1 MRNRKKKNGSNRLEN
16 LSTLILTGDDIKPD
30 FDGVYDEIRPLRLE
44 IGCGKGDF
52 ITGVSVS
59 EPDYNYIAVERI
71 SDVALS
77 AVEKYACSRGLGT
90 LDYHGGWR
98 GPDGTVY
105 KGEKWDIPVK
115 MRGNVRFFIGD
126 AAAFLG
132 IAPRGC
138 FDRIYANFSDPWPKA
153 KHAKRRLTSGR
164 FLSIYQKTLAPG
176 AILYLKTDSDI
187 LFASS
192 LEELP
197 AHGWTILAQEEDYC
211 PVTGDTSAQAIPTEY
226 ETQFRKEGRRIHM
239 LRAQVP
245 AGAPLPDPD
254 NGSAPLPLKGASHA

>member
-138 FDRIYANFSDPWPKA
+138 FDSIYANFSDPWPKSR
-153 KHAKRRLTSGR
+153 HESRRLTHPGFLEKYSG
-164 FLSIYQKTLAPG
+164 LLAPG
-176 AILYLKTDSDI
+176 GQLRIKTDNDGLFEYTLESLTSSGWKI
-187 LFASS
+187 LFSTFDLHS
-192 LEELP
+192 PETDQIVRESN
-197 AHGWTILAQEEDYC
+197 
-211 PVTGDTSAQAIPTEY
+211 VVTEY
-226 ETQFRKEGRRIHM
+226 EKRFTEQGVKIKAVF
-239 LRAQVP
+239 A
-245 AGAPLPDPD
+245 APPVD
-254 NGSAPLPLKGASHA
+254 

>member
-1 MRNRKKKNGSNRLEN
+1 MRNHFVKNNAEILAASSYVIQDPAALRGHYRDRLGAARLN
-16 LSTLILTGDDIKPD
+16 
-30 FDGVYDEIRPLRLE
+30 LE
-44 IGCGKGDF
+44 IGTGKGRFLTDAARSF
-52 ITGVSVS
+52 PSEGWIGLERIGSVLCKAAGALDKLRPEAALHNICLIRS
-59 EPDYNYIAVERI
+59 EAEALPDYFAPGEI
-71 SDVALS
+71 DAL
-77 AVEKYACSRGLGT
+77 YL
-90 LDYHGGWR
+90 
-98 GPDGTVY
+98 
-105 KGEKWDIPVK
+105 
-115 MRGNVRFFIGD
+115 
-126 AAAFLG
+126 
-132 IAPRGC
+132 
-138 FDRIYANFSDPWPKA
+138 NFSDPWPKA

-164 FLSIYQKTLAPG
+164 FLSIYQKILAPG

-211 PVTGDTSAQAIPTEY
+211 PDTGDTSAQAIPTEY